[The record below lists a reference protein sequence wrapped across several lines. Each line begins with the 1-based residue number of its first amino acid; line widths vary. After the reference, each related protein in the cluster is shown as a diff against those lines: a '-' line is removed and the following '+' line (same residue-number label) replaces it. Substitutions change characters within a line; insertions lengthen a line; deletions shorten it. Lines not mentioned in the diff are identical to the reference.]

1 MVLPR
6 MDRDQIP
13 LRRINS
19 SPFWIHVNIYI
30 YDVYLLV
37 NEVLPWVIYLFFFAL
52 D

>member
-6 MDRDQIP
+6 MDRHRIP

-19 SPFWIHVNIYI
+19 SPFWIYVNIYI